1 MEMNEITYLV
11 YDAAGEYLGGSPLRE
26 QAVGAA
32 RTAAKRGGGFADV
45 VRVAVTKSGT
55 ATRRCRYHA
64 DGTVE
69 QLWKAE
75 GNQAAAAVRPHR
87 PGDTGV
93 IAMPMKKNVPEG
105 GPAWRLVTCPV
116 CGRECWE
123 TPEKVVAMQLEPQL
137 RAACT
142 ECALAAVLTRKEVL
156 GHG

>member
-11 YDAAGEYLGGSPLRE
+11 YDAAGEYLGRSPLRE

-32 RTAAKRGGGFADV
+32 RTAAKNSGDFADV

-55 ATRRCRYHA
+55 TTRRCRYHA

-75 GNQAAAAVRPHR
+75 GNQATAAVRPHR

-123 TPEKVVAMQLEPQL
+123 TPEKVVAMQLEPKL
-137 RAACT
+137 LAACT

>member
-11 YDAAGEYLGGSPLRE
+11 YDAAGEYLGMSPLRE

-32 RTAAKRGGGFADV
+32 RTAAKNSGGFADV

-55 ATRRCRYHA
+55 TTRRCRYHA

-93 IAMPMKKNVPEG
+93 IAMPMKKNVLSS
-105 GPAWRLVTCPV
+105 WNPV
-116 CGRECWE
+116 MTIHWYKHSEDL
-123 TPEKVVAMQLEPQL
+123 KIMIILI
-137 RAACT
+137 
-142 ECALAAVLTRKEVL
+142 
-156 GHG
+156 